1 MNSRTARRIRR
12 RLRSC
17 LRVIEGE
24 SQPDSNSRL
33 AVSGRIRLHVVQG
46 ALAFT
51 SAPPAPTPAR
61 RPRGVTRGNG
71 DKR

>member
-46 ALAFT
+46 HLR
-51 SAPPAPTPAR
+51 SRPR
-61 RPRGVTRGNG
+61 RPRPLPPG
-71 DKR
+71 DRAA